1 MQKKIDIP
9 HRGVATIFKKDALEF
24 VRNWDKPIVRLCLNK
39 DQSRWEQVRVRKIH
53 KSWIQNIELVA
64 ACCPQWPKHMIAQE
78 FTHCYWQLPDLTAA
92 LLNFLREKW
101 AALETSKAGKLK
113 RFLSQN
119 TAVKWVEGFASREAV
134 EEANAIRKILK
145 EKQPNLPCPRPVTEE
160 DEKFFQLSETMWA
173 NRKHRSGIVPDEF
186 GNVNAWALNDGQ
198 LAATFEHS
206 RGGEVVTIEDVVKAR
221 RWVVEN
227 QREGEAFAET
237 VLDKDGYLHLEGKPF
252 RRKKGGKHRRKQG
265 GNIAATSILLNS
277 QS

>member
-9 HRGVATIFKKDALEF
+9 TRGVATIFKKDALEF
-24 VRNWDKPIVRLCLNK
+24 VRSWDKPIVRLCLNK
-39 DQSRWEQVRVRKIH
+39 EQSRWEQVSVRKIH
-53 KSWIQNIELVA
+53 KSWILNIELVA
-64 ACCPQWPKHMIAQE
+64 ACDPLWPKHMIAQE
-78 FTHCYWQLPDLTAA
+78 FTHCYLQLPDLTAA

-145 EKQPNLPCPRPVTEE
+145 AMEPHKNIPCPRPVTEE
-160 DEKFFQLSETMWA
+160 DEKFRQLSETMWA
-173 NRKHRSGIVPDEF
+173 NREHRSGVVPDEF
-186 GNVNAWALNDGQ
+186 GNVNAWALSDGQ

-206 RGGEVVTIEDVVKAR
+206 RGGEVVTIADVCAAR

-227 QREGEAFAET
+227 QKEGEAFAET
-237 VLDKDGYLHLEGKPF
+237 VLDKDGYLHLEEKPL
-252 RRKKGGKHRRKQG
+252 RRKTGGKSRRK
-265 GNIAATSILLNS
+265 
-277 QS
+277 